1 MADVTL
7 DLTVVAGFNDN
18 LDFEILMFQGDSD
31 QSCYTGTLTIDEIV
45 DEYIAIRQ
53 NFQTGVLEDQFIG
66 DADVLAQKLRN
77 AAEALER
84 AVKRAEEEQDASV

>member
-7 DLTVVAGFNDN
+7 DLTIYGGINDDM
-18 LDFEILMFQGDSD
+18 DFEILIFQGDKDESVY
-31 QSCYTGTLTIDEIV
+31 SGTCTIDQVVE
-45 DEYIAIRQ
+45 EYIAVRQ
-53 NFQTGVLEDQFIG
+53 NFRTGVLEDSFIG

-84 AVKRAEEEQDASV
+84 AVLRAEEEKDAS